1 MMKRRSFI
9 AGLGSAAAWPVVT
22 LGQQASAIP
31 VIGYLFA
38 GLSGPAADGMAA
50 NFRRALA
57 ESGYIEGQNL
67 IIEYLYADGQYDRL
81 PELAKELVRRR
92 VSLLVAT
99 PNYNA
104 ALAAK
109 AATSTIPILFIS
121 SQDPTKLGLVASISR
136 PEGNVTGVNYLLTE
150 VIPKRLQLL
159 RELIPSAVRIGVLN
173 NPKLATAES
182 NEREVI
188 EAASLMGVKTE
199 LVRARDSAEIDAAFA
214 TLATK
219 RPDAL
224 FVLPDT
230 LFVTRR
236 VQIVTLAARHGI
248 PAIYTVREYVEAGGL
263 ISYGP
268 NLTEP
273 FRQLGVYAA
282 RILRGA
288 KPADLPVVQTTKIEL
303 VINRKAAKALGIDV
317 PAKLLALADEVIE

>member
-1 MMKRRSFI
+1 MMKRREFI
-9 AGLGSAAAWPVVT
+9 AGLGSTAAWPMVAW
-22 LGQQASAIP
+22 GKQSPIS

-38 GLSGPAADGMAA
+38 GLPGPAADGMAA

-57 ESGYIEGQNL
+57 DNGFVEGQN
-67 IIEYLYADGQYDRL
+67 IAIEYGYADGQYDRL
-81 PELAKELVRRR
+81 PELAKELVRQPL
-92 VSLLVAT
+92 SLLVAT

-121 SQDPTKLGLVASISR
+121 SQDPTKLGLVSSISR
-136 PEGNVTGVNYLLTE
+136 PGGNVTGVNYLLTE

-159 RELIPSAVRIGVLN
+159 RELIPRAVRIGVLN
-173 NPKLATAES
+173 NPELATAES

-188 EAASLMGVKTE
+188 DAASSMGVTTE
-199 LVRARDSAEIDAAFA
+199 LVRARNSPEIDAAFA
-214 TLATK
+214 TLAAK
-219 RPDAL
+219 RPDGL

-236 VQIVTLAARHGI
+236 AQIVSLAASHAI

-268 NLTEP
+268 NLKEP
-273 FRQLGVYAA
+273 FRQLGTYAA
-282 RILRGA
+282 RILSGA
-288 KPADLPVVQTTKIEL
+288 KPADLPVVQTTKLEL
-303 VINRKAAKALGIDV
+303 VINRKAAKALAIDL